1 MRRAPG
7 TAGAICLALL
17 ALCSAARARA
27 DDAGPLDPNW
37 HEAVLQLTINGTVA
51 GEDFIVLRDAA
62 GGLWISEQDF
72 RRLRLRAPQA
82 PPRIADGRRF
92 LPLAALAGTRV
103 TYDDAHSAA
112 SISAPGAAFD
122 STNVSFT
129 GNGPRPPLSR
139 SGSGAFLNYELY
151 GQSGQYSGADIASA
165 YAELGIFSPLGVLT
179 DTGVE
184 TATQGTHDYVRLET
198 TFTHDFPSS
207 LETLRLGDAISVP
220 GSWGEAVRFGGL
232 QWGTNYGIRPDL
244 VTTPLL
250 AVSGTAVVPS
260 TVDVFVNGKAVGSS
274 EVPAGPFVV
283 NQVPALTGA
292 GDVNIVVRNA
302 LGQQQIVSVPFY
314 SAPVMLQPGLSM
326 WDIDVGALRE
336 NFGLESA
343 DYGPALATA
352 TWRHGIS
359 ASTTAEFHAGGL
371 HDGPAA
377 AGFDVAQALDHWAVV
392 TADIAVGGQRDAA
405 AGYGLPAQPASSGLY
420 QALGIQHVD
429 ERFSVMLQAQHA
441 SDGFRQVGDMSGV
454 ATPLERYIAQA
465 GVNLAHSGS
474 LQAAFV
480 AQRNSDDTRQQAI
493 GLSYQVN
500 LWRGSLGANVS
511 RTTGDTHDT
520 NCFLF
525 YALPLGDR
533 LNSSTT
539 VRYDSQQPAPNA
551 ALVQTLQKNL
561 PVGPGD
567 GYQLSAGTDGSYNA
581 EYTRQFSALTV
592 DAAAARFADES
603 AQRLT
608 VNGGLILMDGEV
620 RAMRTV
626 TDSFAM
632 VDVGGIPNV
641 TVYYDNQPVGRT
653 DGSGTALVPNLR
665 SFDVNRLSIDPLQL
679 PLDTAVTD
687 TQVQIVPAYRSG
699 NLVRFPVA
707 RVHSGVFRLRRT
719 DGKPVPAGAVVKF
732 QGADFPVGLDGL
744 TYVTGYDHG
753 TTGEA
758 HWSNGQCVFRLPP
771 PPAGQPQPDMGTI
784 ACRSAP

>member
-1 MRRAPG
+1 VRRAPG

-17 ALCSAARARA
+17 ALCCAARARA

-37 HEAVLQLTINGTVA
+37 HEAVLQLTINGTLA
-51 GEDFIVLRDAA
+51 GDDFIVLRDAG
-62 GGLWISEQDF
+62 GGLWITAEDF
-72 RRLRLRAPQA
+72 RRLRLQAPHV

-92 LPLAALAGTRV
+92 LPLAAIAGTRV
-103 TYDDAHSAA
+103 SYDDAHSAA

-122 STNVSFT
+122 GTNVSFT
-129 GNGPRPPLSR
+129 GNGPRPPLSA
-139 SGSGAFLNYELY
+139 SGTGAFLNYELY
-151 GQSGQYSGADIASA
+151 GQTGQYSGADIASA

-184 TATQGTHDYVRLET
+184 SAQEGMHTYVRLET

-220 GSWGEAVRFGGL
+220 GSWAQAVRFGGL

-302 LGQQQIVSVPFY
+302 LGQEQIVSVPFY

-336 NFGLESA
+336 NFGLDSA
-343 DYGPALATA
+343 DYGPALASA
-352 TWRHGIS
+352 TWRHGFG
-359 ASTTAEFHAGGL
+359 ASTTAEFHAEGL
-371 HDGPAA
+371 RDGPAA
-377 AGFDVAQALDHWAVV
+377 AGFDIAQALDHWAVV
-392 TADIAVGGQRDAA
+392 TADIAVGGQGDPAVVS
-405 AGYGLPAQPASSGLY
+405 GLPAQPGSTGAY
-420 QALGIQHVD
+420 EALGIQHVD
-429 ERFSVMLQAQHA
+429 EHFSVMLQAQHA
-441 SDGFRQVGDMSGV
+441 SAGFREVGDVSGV
-454 ATPLERYIAQA
+454 PTPLERYMAQA

-480 AQRNSDDTRQQAI
+480 AQHNSDDTRQEAI
-493 GLSYQVN
+493 GVSYQVN
-500 LWRGSLGANVS
+500 VWRGSLGASIS

-520 NCFLF
+520 NAFLF
-525 YALPLGDR
+525 YSLPLGDR
-533 LNSSTT
+533 RNTSTT
-539 VRYDSQQPAPNA
+539 VRYDSQQPSPNT
-551 ALVQTLQKNL
+551 ALVQTYQKNL

-567 GYQLSAGTDGSYNA
+567 GYLLSAGTDGSYNA
-581 EYTRQFSALTV
+581 DYTRQFNALTV
-592 DAAAARFADES
+592 DAAAARFEDMS

-608 VNGGLILMDGEV
+608 LTGGLIFMDSEV

-641 TVYYDNQPVGRT
+641 TVFFDNQPVGRT
-653 DGSGTALVPNLR
+653 DDNGVALVPNLR

-679 PLDTAVTD
+679 PLDATVSD
-687 TQVQIVPAYRSG
+687 TQVQIVPPYRSG
-699 NLVRFPVA
+699 NLVRFPVE
-707 RVHSGVFRLRRT
+707 RVHSGVFRLRYE
-719 DGKPVPAGAVVKF
+719 GKPIPPGAVVRF
-732 QGADFPVGLDGL
+732 QGQDFPVGLDGL

-758 HWSNGQCVFRLPP
+758 NWSEGQCVFRLPP
-771 PPAGQPQPDMGTI
+771 PPADQPQPDMGII